1 MIGIREERL
10 EDIDAIH
17 DVESQAFGR
26 ENEAD
31 LVDAL
36 RCAGKVMLSLV
47 ATKSQQV
54 VGHILFSPAILEH
67 EGKVFVVAA
76 LGPVAVLP
84 ERQNEGIGSRLVQSG
99 LRNCL
104 DEGYDVVFLIG
115 HPNTTLASGSC
126 PPRLRESAMKEK
138 CPMRCV
144 MVAELRQ
151 GALTGMRG
159 VMKFQ
164 PEFEEHR

>member
-1 MIGIREERL
+1 MVRIREERP
-10 EDIDAIH
+10 EDIATIH
-17 DVESQAFGR
+17 DVECLAFGR

-36 RCAGKVMLSLV
+36 RRAGKVILSLV
-47 ATKSQQV
+47 ATKNQQV

-67 EGKVFVVAA
+67 EGEVVDVAA

-84 ERQNEGIGSRLVQSG
+84 ERQNEGIGSRLVRSG
-99 LRNCL
+99 LRDCL
-104 DEGYDVVFLIG
+104 DKGYDVVFLIG
-115 HPNTTLASGSC
+115 HPNYY
-126 PPRLRESAMKEK
+126 PRFGFVSAATKGIRYEREVPDE
-138 CPMRCV
+138 V
-144 MVAELRQ
+144 FMVAELRQ

>member
-1 MIGIREERL
+1 MVSIREERP
-10 EDIDAIH
+10 EDIATIH
-17 DVESQAFGR
+17 DVESLAFGR

-36 RCAGKVMLSLV
+36 RRAGKVILSLV
-47 ATKSQQV
+47 ATKNQQV

-67 EGKVFVVAA
+67 EGKGFVVAA

-84 ERQNEGIGSRLVQSG
+84 ELQNEGIGSRLVRSG
-99 LRNCL
+99 LRDCL
-104 DEGYDVVFLIG
+104 DKGYDVVFLIG
-115 HPNTTLASGSC
+115 HPNYY
-126 PPRLRESAMKEK
+126 PRFGFVSAATKGIHCEREVPDE
-138 CPMRCV
+138 V
-144 MVAELRQ
+144 FMVAELRQ